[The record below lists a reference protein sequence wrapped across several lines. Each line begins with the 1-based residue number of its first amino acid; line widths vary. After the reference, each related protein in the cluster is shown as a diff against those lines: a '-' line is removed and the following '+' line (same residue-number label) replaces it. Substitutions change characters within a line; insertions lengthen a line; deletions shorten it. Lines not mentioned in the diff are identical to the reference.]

1 MKSVILPSFWSAYA
15 HLDKD
20 TRRSARK
27 AYRLWAENPF
37 HPSLH
42 FKCINR
48 EENVWAVRIT
58 RGDRA
63 VGILEGDMVT
73 WFWVGKH
80 DAYERFFS

>member
-15 HLDKD
+15 YLDKD